1 VTTSVY
7 PPRPGRP
14 APDGPYEGVPAHLH
28 LPLERWLE
36 EAYTLPQPT
45 SAMLSRPMDRVGL
58 ERLAAH
64 LQIDARGMDA
74 RGLFASMLAWADYD
88 EERLLDLLHYTL
100 LLPIHGA
107 GSLMSPTRDWESLDT
122 LLELGRSVWRAT
134 EQGLVRRVDPTA
146 AAAYEQ
152 AVKPQD
158 AASEELK
165 EAWSKAYGRDLD
177 ASDAWD
183 HANKAVEAILRG
195 IISPSNTSATLG
207 TLIRDLRNGAHK
219 FDFVLT
225 NDLGGVQT
233 LLAML

>member
-1 VTTSVY
+1 
-7 PPRPGRP
+7 
-14 APDGPYEGVPAHLH
+14 
-28 LPLERWLE
+28 
-36 EAYTLPQPT
+36 
-45 SAMLSRPMDRVGL
+45 
-58 ERLAAH
+58 
-64 LQIDARGMDA
+64 MDA

-146 AAAYEQ
+146 AAAFEQ

-165 EAWSKAYGRDLD
+165 EAWSKAYGRDPD

-233 LLAML
+233 LLAMLQLMWPNPDRHGDLQVRHTPSLEEARAVVQLAVTVVQWGRDGQIVKR